1 MKIGGQVNQDSIT
14 GIEVQLNMK
23 ATWIFSLRSRR
34 LKVKCAR
41 ELKNSW
47 RKGREPLNQRKF
59 SIPSW
64 AVRKR
69 RKNFMGPS
77 GSGVPFFACLPQ
89 TLRFSC
95 TYITSKRLLH
105 RLRHSVPAST
115 KRGFIFPTIIVIMYC
130 SIMLW
135 YGGGSVC
142 PEIKMTHH
150 DSRGLLF
157 SGGNS
162 LPFCPL
168 PYTLARLWTLTDCM
182 TGLLGRCFL

>member
-1 MKIGGQVNQDSIT
+1 MCPRT
-14 GIEVQLNMK
+14 EEQL
-23 ATWIFSLRSRR
+23 AQGEGASQPTEIFHTLMSSQEAGKKLHGP
-34 LKVKCAR
+34 LGK
-41 ELKNSW
+41 W
-47 RKGREPLNQRKF
+47 RPL
-59 SIPSW
+59 
-64 AVRKR
+64 
-69 RKNFMGPS
+69 
-77 GSGVPFFACLPQ
+77 FFACLPQ

-105 RLRHSVPAST
+105 RLRHSVPASK

-130 SIMLW
+130 AIMLW